1 MPLSPAESLA
11 ATTASVSAWWGTVAW
26 PAYRPPGK
34 YSIAVSSQRPQ
45 HVETPRSIWRS
56 AIVVAPSA
64 TAACTWRSVIA
75 LQIQINMRTIII
87 CLADSRKHLFI
98 YLRQKRYA
106 WKVQCVHPGPSRPR
120 GATTTPVRDQAILF
134 QLNAAIRGEL

>member
-45 HVETPRSIWRS
+45 HVDTPRSIWRS

-87 CLADSRKHLFI
+87 RLANARKHLFV

-106 WKVQCVHPGPSRPR
+106 REIGRVHPGASRPSGQR
-120 GATTTPVRDQAILF
+120 RRLFRTNALLF
-134 QLNAAIRGEL
+134 QLNAAV